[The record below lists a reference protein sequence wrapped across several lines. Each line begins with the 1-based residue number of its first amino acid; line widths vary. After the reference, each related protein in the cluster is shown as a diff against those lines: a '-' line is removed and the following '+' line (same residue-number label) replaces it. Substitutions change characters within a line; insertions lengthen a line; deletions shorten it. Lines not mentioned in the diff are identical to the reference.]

1 MHQEIFGPFSLIVK
15 CKDESE
21 LIKVIDS
28 LEGQLTGSL
37 FAEEDELK
45 EFYSVIDT
53 LKSKVGRIIFNGVPT
68 GVEVSQAMTHG
79 GPYPASSDSRYTSV
93 GLDSIKRWVRPI
105 TYQDWPFDS
114 LPSDL
119 QE

>member
-1 MHQEIFGPFSLIVK
+1 MQ
-15 CKDESE
+15 C
-21 LIKVIDS
+21 
-28 LEGQLTGSL
+28 
-37 FAEEDELK
+37 
-45 EFYSVIDT
+45 IDT

>member
-1 MHQEIFGPFSLIVK
+1 M
-15 CKDESE
+15 
-21 LIKVIDS
+21 
-28 LEGQLTGSL
+28 
-37 FAEEDELK
+37 
-45 EFYSVIDT
+45 
-53 LKSKVGRIIFNGVPT
+53 GRIIFNGVPT

-105 TYQDWPFDS
+105 TYQDWPIDF

-119 QE
+119 Q

>member
-1 MHQEIFGPFSLIVK
+1 M
-15 CKDESE
+15 
-21 LIKVIDS
+21 
-28 LEGQLTGSL
+28 
-37 FAEEDELK
+37 
-45 EFYSVIDT
+45 
-53 LKSKVGRIIFNGVPT
+53 GRIIYNSVPT

-105 TYQDWPFDS
+105 TYQGWPFDS

-119 QE
+119 RE